1 MAGEIK
7 AARDAVAQQLQGLT
21 MNGQPV
27 SVYSDYPRQ
36 WSLPAVA
43 VGPGDADYITQTRL
57 GAATVNLTVVA
68 AVTPASNSADLAGL
82 EDIAVQLLNRLIAV
96 EPIAAPTYT
105 DLGSI
110 EAATIYV
117 PVQAQITLERE

>member
-7 AARDAVAQQLQGLT
+7 ATRDAVAEQLQGLT

-43 VGPGDADYITQTRL
+43 VGPADGDYIVQTRL
-57 GAATVNLTVVA
+57 GAANVNLVLVV

-82 EDIAVQLLNRLIAV
+82 EDIAVQLLNRLTIV

-117 PVQAQITLERE
+117 PVQAQITLERK